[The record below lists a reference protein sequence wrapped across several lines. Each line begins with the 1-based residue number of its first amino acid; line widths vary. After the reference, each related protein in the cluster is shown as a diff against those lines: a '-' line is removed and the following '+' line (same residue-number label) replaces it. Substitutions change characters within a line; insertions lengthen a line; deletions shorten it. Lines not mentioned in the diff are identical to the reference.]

1 MLGAMTRTGFT
12 VVEVMVALVVFAIG
26 ALGFAAEIA
35 VLTRLLAQGHRA
47 ATVTQAAATRLERL
61 QANGCRSRA
70 DGGETLKVNSV
81 PIAEIAW
88 HWSDPGDSTYGLT
101 LRTAPFILPG
111 TTRVP
116 TDTFDAVLWCRR

>member
-1 MLGAMTRTGFT
+1 MTRTGFT
-12 VVEVMVALVVFAIG
+12 VVEVLVALVVFAIG

-47 ATVTQAAATRLERL
+47 AAVTQAATSRLERL
-61 QANGCRSRA
+61 QANGCRARA

-88 HWSDPGDSTYGLT
+88 NWADPGDSTFGLT
-101 LRTAPFILPG
+101 LRTVPFTVPG
-111 TTRVP
+111 ATRVP
-116 TDTFDAVLWCRR
+116 SDTFDAVLWCRR

>member
-1 MLGAMTRTGFT
+1 MLDAMTRTGFT
-12 VVEVMVALVVFAIG
+12 VVEVLVALVVFTIG

-47 ATVTQAAATRLERL
+47 AAVTQAAATRLERL
-61 QANGCRSRA
+61 RANGCRSRA
-70 DGGETLKVNSV
+70 NGGETLKVNSV

-88 HWSDPGDSTYGLT
+88 QWSDPGDSIYGLT
-101 LRTAPFILPG
+101 LRTAPLLPG
-111 TTRVP
+111 AARVP